1 MADLTNDFV
10 AQIRDA
16 AAAKCPLNIE
26 GSGSKRWYGNP
37 VVAQRQLATTSHVG
51 IVDYDPAELVLTA
64 RSGTTL
70 SEIEAALAARGQ
82 MLAFEPPHY
91 GPESTLGGAVATA
104 LSGPGRPFVGGV
116 RDFVLG
122 MHVIDGKGDVLKFG
136 GQVMKNVAGYDV
148 SRLMTGSLGI
158 LGLITQVSL
167 KVLPIPLARATLRF
181 QMAEPEAIHCV
192 NEWSGKPLPL
202 TASVWADGVLH
213 VRLTGARAAVDSAI
227 QQMCG
232 ILVDEPAADTLWASL
247 RDQTHAFFC
256 DAAEMK
262 AGQTLWRLSLPAAAP
277 IVSETHV
284 PGADRQ
290 LIEWGGGQRWLWSD
304 AQADVVR
311 TVASKLGGHAVR
323 FNNQHGK
330 GETFTQPSAALMAIH
345 RRLKQTFD
353 PRGIFNPGRL
363 YQEL

>member
-1 MADLTNDFV
+1 MSDLTNDFV
-10 AQIRDA
+10 AQIREA
-16 AAAKCPLNIE
+16 AAAECPLNIE
-26 GSGSKRWYGNP
+26 GAGSKRWYGNP
-37 VVAQRQLATTSHVG
+37 VVAQRQLATTGHTG

-70 SEIEAALAARGQ
+70 AEIEAALADHGQ
-82 MLAFEPPHY
+82 MLAFEPPRY
-91 GPESTLGGAVATA
+91 APESTLGGAIATA

-158 LGLITQVSL
+158 LGLMTQVSL
-167 KVLPIPLARATLRF
+167 KVLPIPVARATLRL
-181 QMAEPEAIHCV
+181 QMTEVEAIRRV

-202 TASVWADGVLH
+202 TASVWQDDVLH
-213 VRLTGARAAVDSAI
+213 IRLTGARAAVDSAI
-227 QQMCG
+227 QHMKG
-232 ILVDEPAADTLWASL
+232 VLLDVPAADTLWASL

-256 DAAEMK
+256 DAAEMN
-262 AGQTLWRLSLPAAAP
+262 AGQTLWRLSLPAIAP
-277 IVSETHV
+277 IVTAAHL
-284 PGADRQ
+284 PGAERQ

-304 AQADVVR
+304 APGELIREAAR
-311 TVASKLGGHAVR
+311 ALGGHAVR
-323 FNNQHGK
+323 FNNQHGD
-330 GETFTQPSAALMAIH
+330 GETFAQPSTALMSIH

-363 YQEL
+363 YQGL